1 MNKTLIILLILI
13 AIECNS
19 QNFEGIITY
28 EVKIKNPNPEL
39 MSDSLF
45 FLKSQKSYI
54 EKYYYKENKYK
65 SVAKINGEKETELYD
80 PIKQRIY
87 TYDKDEDF
95 ASWTDT
101 TKRLDEIVGIKE
113 SEKTIKFLDLNCKAL
128 AFGLK
133 SGIMF
138 FIYSKKLSLN
148 AELFKEHKYNF
159 WFDYLNLTNSIP
171 LKIKIQTQFE
181 NRTLTAINIERVK
194 LSDNEFR
201 IPEFKQIIE
210 SLN

>member
-1 MNKTLIILLILI
+1 MHKILIILLILI
-13 AIECNS
+13 GIECNS

-28 EVKIKNPNPEL
+28 EVKIENPNPEL

-45 FLKSQKSYI
+45 FLKSQKTYI
-54 EKYYYKENKYK
+54 EKYYYKGSKYK
-65 SVAKINGEKETELYD
+65 SVATINGEKETELYD
-80 PIKQRIY
+80 PINQRLY
-87 TYDKDEDF
+87 TYDQDEDI

-101 TKRLDEIVGIKE
+101 TKRLDEIIGIKK
-113 SEKTIKFLDLNCKAL
+113 SEKTIELLDLNCKAL

-133 SGIMF
+133 NGIMF
-138 FIYSKKLSLN
+138 FIYSEKISLDAN
-148 AELFKEHKYNF
+148 LFKEHQYNF
-159 WFDYLNLTNSIP
+159 WFDFLKITNAIP

-194 LSDNEFR
+194 LSDK
-201 IPEFKQIIE
+201 EFKIPKFEQIIE